1 MVNIMAAVIIIPVAL
16 ILIAALGGVAIGLI
30 FNVNQ
35 TGWDAAT
42 ITIWNIIPIIAIIVI
57 FLAMLAVVGLK
68 ISGKI

>member
-35 TGWDAAT
+35 TGWDTAT